1 MYNFIIK
8 DSSLIVSKYIIRDM
22 YDNRGREGESEM
34 EEREVMEILEEAE
47 GIKGRRK
54 ERLRKRT
61 SNLLKY

>member
-1 MYNFIIK
+1 MC
-8 DSSLIVSKYIIRDM
+8 
-22 YDNRGREGESEM
+22 DNRGREGESEM

-54 ERLRKRT
+54 EQLRKRK